1 MKAKVW
7 HEIAE
12 LTGLSPQA
20 AGSSRAELVALRCM
34 ELAVAD
40 SSTFAV
46 VVGRLRLVRA
56 AGRRLRAVAVWRMV
70 LAQGMFPSTAVSEL
84 RNMT

>member
-1 MKAKVW
+1 
-7 HEIAE
+7 
-12 LTGLSPQA
+12 
-20 AGSSRAELVALRCM
+20 
-34 ELAVAD
+34 
-40 SSTFAV
+40 